1 MEFLAELH
9 PKIVHFPVVLLI
21 LYPFFE
27 LAYLLTKKD
36 HYSRSGLAILMLGV
50 LSALFAVLTGNEAA
64 VNWTNWSEQ
73 SKAVFNEHQTFAN
86 ITMWYFSVI
95 LLFRIYLTIKKK
107 SSKLIKVTITTLA
120 FIGIIFVF
128 LASNYGGKLV
138 FDHGIGVEKL
148 NSDE

>member
-27 LAYLLTKKD
+27 LAHLLTKKD
-36 HYSRSGLAILMLGV
+36 HYSKTGLAILILGV
-50 LSALFAVLTGNEAA
+50 ASALIAVLTGNEAA

-73 SKAVFNEHQTFAN
+73 SKAVFSEHQTFAN
-86 ITMWYFSVI
+86 ITMWYFSAI
-95 LLFRIYLTIKKK
+95 LLFKIYLTIQKK

-128 LASNYGGKLV
+128 LTSNYGGKLV

-148 NSDE
+148 SSDE